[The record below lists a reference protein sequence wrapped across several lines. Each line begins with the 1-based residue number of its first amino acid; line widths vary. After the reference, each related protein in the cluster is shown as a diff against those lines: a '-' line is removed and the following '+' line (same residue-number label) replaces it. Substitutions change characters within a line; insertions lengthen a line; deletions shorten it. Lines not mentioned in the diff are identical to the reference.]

1 MIERPNQGISH
12 GHSNMSRRKAR
23 GRNATADQLVKPK
36 AEQLFNPYQPVA
48 ALGGEAL
55 DLIHDGS
62 MRILEEIGLEILNE
76 RALGLYEQ
84 DGARVDWDLQRVY
97 IDREKLMPRLAT
109 VPPQFTMHSRNPER
123 NRLVGKNAV
132 NFTTVASAPNSSD
145 MEGGRRTGN
154 FEDYCN
160 FMRLA
165 QSYDVIDFL
174 SGYPVEPIDIHPETR
189 HLDATLAALTL
200 TDRAFALYC
209 LGGGRVNDGIEMTA
223 IARGVD
229 RETMKSEPSIIT
241 VVNTNSPLRVD
252 GSMLDGLIEMAEN
265 GQPTIV
271 TPFTLSGAMC
281 PITIAG
287 ALAQQNAEALG
298 VIALSQIV
306 NPGAPMVYGGFTS
319 NADMRSGAPAFG
331 TPEYTRAA
339 WATGQ
344 LTRRYNLP
352 FRSSNTN
359 ASNCVDAQ
367 AAWESQMSLWGAV
380 MGHAHI
386 VKHAAGWLEGGLC
399 ASFEKFIIDIDMLQM
414 MAETLKPL
422 QVDES
427 TLALDAI
434 VEAGHGGHFFGTAH
448 TMANYTTAF
457 YEPLVSDWSN
467 FETWQENGEQT
478 AYQRANRVY
487 RQTLKD
493 FEEPEMPATVR
504 ESLEQYARERRHEV
518 ELAR

>member
-1 MIERPNQGISH
+1 
-12 GHSNMSRRKAR
+12 MSRKRSRRRTVAPE
-23 GRNATADQLVKPK
+23 QLVKPRL
-36 AEQLFNPYQPVA
+36 EQLFNPYAPIEV
-48 ALGGEAL
+48 LSGDDL

-62 MRILEEIGLEILNE
+62 MRILEDIGLEVLNE
-76 RALGLYEQ
+76 RALGLYEAE
-84 DGARVDWDLQRVY
+84 GAKVDWDLQRVY
-97 IDREKLMPRLAT
+97 LSRELVMSQLKT
-109 VPPQFTMHSRNPER
+109 VPSRFTLHSRNPDR
-123 NRLVGKNAV
+123 NKLIGGNAI

-145 MEGGRRTGN
+145 LEGGRRTGN

-160 FMRLA
+160 FLRLA
-165 QSYDVIDFL
+165 QSFDIIGFL
-174 SGYPVEPIDIHPETR
+174 SGYPVEPIDIHPDSR

-200 TDRAFALYC
+200 TDRAFSCYC

-229 RETMKSEPSIIT
+229 REALKQEPSIIT

-252 GSMLDGLIEMAEN
+252 GPMLDGLMEMAEN

-287 ALAQQNAEALG
+287 ALVQQNAEALG

-339 WATGQ
+339 LASGQ
-344 LTRRYNLP
+344 LARRYNLP

-380 MGHAHI
+380 MGHAQI
-386 VKHAAGWLEGGLC
+386 IKHAAGWLEGGLC

-414 MAETLKPL
+414 MAETLKPIE
-422 QVDES
+422 VSEN

-434 VEAGHGGHFFGTAH
+434 REAGHGGHFFGTGH
-448 TMANYTTAF
+448 TLANYTTAF
-457 YEPLVSDWSN
+457 YEPIVSDWSN
-467 FETWQENGEQT
+467 FETWSENGEQT
-478 AYQRANRVY
+478 AYQRANKIY
-487 RQTLKD
+487 RQCLSD
-493 FEEPEMPATVR
+493 YEEPPIDEQIKI
-504 ESLEQYARERRHEV
+504 SLQKYADERRQQFG
-518 ELAR
+518 AGK

>member
-1 MIERPNQGISH
+1 
-12 GHSNMSRRKAR
+12 MSRR
-23 GRNATADQLVKPK
+23 RNRNRPTPPEDQIRKITDQLT
-36 AEQLFNPYQPVA
+36 LPYDPI
-48 ALGGEAL
+48 EAL
-55 DLIHDGS
+55 SPESLDKIHEAS
-62 MRILEEIGLEILNE
+62 MEILEDIGLEILNE

-84 DGARVDWDLQRVY
+84 DGAKVDWDLQRVY
-97 IDREKLMPRLAT
+97 LGRDQVMRLIQT
-109 VPPQFTMHSRNPER
+109 VPFEFTLHARNADR
-123 NRLVGKNAV
+123 NRTIGGKAI

-145 MEGGRRTGN
+145 LEGGRRTGN
-154 FEDYCN
+154 MADYDN
-160 FMRLA
+160 FLRLA
-165 QSYDVIDFL
+165 QSFDVIDFL
-174 SGYPVEPIDIHPETR
+174 SGYPVEPIDIHPDTR
-189 HLDATLAALTL
+189 HLDATYSAMTL
-200 TDRAFALYC
+200 TDKAFSCYC
-209 LGGGRVNDGIEMTA
+209 LGGGRVMDGIEMTA

-229 RETMKSEPSIIT
+229 RETLKSEPSIIT

-298 VIALSQIV
+298 VIALSQII

-319 NADMRSGAPAFG
+319 NADMRSGSPAFG

-344 LTRRYNLP
+344 LTRRYGIP

-367 AAWESQMSLWGAV
+367 ATWESQMSLWGAV
-380 MGHAHI
+380 MGQANVI
-386 VKHAAGWLEGGLC
+386 KHAAGWLEGGLC
-399 ASFEKFIIDIDMLQM
+399 ASFEKFMIDIDMLQM
-414 MAETLKPL
+414 MRETLTPL
-422 QVDES
+422 RVDDD

-434 VEAGHGGHFFGTAH
+434 REAGHGGHFFATGH

-457 YEPLVSDWSN
+457 YEPLLSDWSN
-467 FETWQENGEQT
+467 YETWAENGEQT
-478 AYQRANRVY
+478 AYQRANTLY
-487 RQTLKD
+487 RKTLSE
-493 FEEPEMPATVR
+493 FEPPEIN
-504 ESLEQYARERRHEV
+504 ESTRQVLQDYVTQRRRQ
-518 ELAR
+518 LGQ

>member
-1 MIERPNQGISH
+1 LPGPR
-12 GHSNMSRRKAR
+12 
-23 GRNATADQLVKPK
+23 L
-36 AEQLFNPYQPVA
+36 EQQFNPYAPIE
-48 ALGGEAL
+48 ALDTEAL
-55 DLIHDGS
+55 DLIHDAS
-62 MRILEEIGLEILNE
+62 MHILEDIGLEILNE
-76 RALGLYEQ
+76 KALALWEQ
-84 DGARVDWDLQRVY
+84 DGARVDWDTQRVY
-97 IDREKLMPRLAT
+97 LDRNRLMELIDT
-109 VPPQFTMHSRNPER
+109 VPAEFTLHAPNPER
-123 NRLVGKNAV
+123 NRLIGRNAV

-145 MEGGRRTGN
+145 LEGGRRTGN

-160 FMRLA
+160 FLRLT
-165 QSYDVIDFL
+165 QSFDVIDFL
-174 SGYPVEPIDIHPETR
+174 SGYPVEPVDKPPETR
-189 HLDATLAALTL
+189 HLDATLAAFTL
-200 TDRAFALYC
+200 TDRAFSLYC
-209 LGGGRVNDGIEMTA
+209 LGGGRVMDGIEMTA
-223 IARGVD
+223 IARGVEL
-229 RETMKSEPSIIT
+229 ETLKSEPSIIT

-252 GSMLDGLIEMAEN
+252 GPMLDGLIEMAEF

-298 VIALSQIV
+298 VISLSQIV

-339 WATGQ
+339 WASGQ
-344 LTRRYNLP
+344 LARRYGLP

-380 MGHAHI
+380 MGHAQVI
-386 VKHAAGWLEGGLC
+386 KHAAGWLEGGLC

-414 MAETLKPL
+414 MRETLTPL

-434 VEAGHGGHFFGTAH
+434 REAGHGGHFFGTEH
-448 TMANYTTAF
+448 TKENYTTAF

-467 FETWQENGEQT
+467 FETWYDNGEQT
-478 AYQRANRVY
+478 AFQRANKVY
-487 RQTLKD
+487 RRKL
-493 FEEPEMPATVR
+493 EEYEAPAMDESRR
-504 ESLEQYARERRHEV
+504 ESLKEYADERRR
-518 ELAR
+518 ELELGR

>member
-1 MIERPNQGISH
+1 MHRKRARRRSIS
-12 GHSNMSRRKAR
+12 S
-23 GRNATADQLVKPK
+23 TQLPESKL
-36 AEQLFNPYQPVA
+36 EQQFNPYAPIE
-48 ALGGEAL
+48 ALDTEAL
-55 DLIHDGS
+55 DLIHDAS
-62 MRILEEIGLEILNE
+62 MRILEDIGLEILNE
-76 RALGLYEQ
+76 KALALWEQ
-84 DGARVDWDLQRVY
+84 DGARVDWDTQRVY
-97 IDREKLMPRLAT
+97 LDRNRLMELIET
-109 VPPQFTMHSRNPER
+109 VPAEFTLHAPNPER
-123 NRLVGKNAV
+123 NRLIGRNAI

-145 MEGGRRTGN
+145 LEGGRRTGN

-160 FMRLA
+160 FLRLT
-165 QSYDVIDFL
+165 QSFDVIDFL
-174 SGYPVEPIDIHPETR
+174 SGYPVEPIDKPPETR
-189 HLDATLAALTL
+189 HLDATLAAFTL
-200 TDRAFALYC
+200 TDRAFSLYC
-209 LGGGRVNDGIEMTA
+209 LGGGRVMDGIEMTA
-223 IARGVD
+223 IARGVEL
-229 RETMKSEPSIIT
+229 ETLKSEPSIIT

-252 GSMLDGLIEMAEN
+252 GAMLDGLIEMAEF

-298 VIALSQIV
+298 VISLSQIV

-339 WATGQ
+339 WASGQ
-344 LTRRYNLP
+344 LARRYGLP

-367 AAWESQMSLWGAV
+367 AAWESQMSLWGAI
-380 MGHAHI
+380 MGHAQVI
-386 VKHAAGWLEGGLC
+386 KHAAGWLEGGLC

-414 MAETLKPL
+414 MRETLTPL

-434 VEAGHGGHFFGTAH
+434 REAGHGGHFFGTAH

-467 FETWQENGEQT
+467 FETWRDNGEQN
-478 AYQRANRVY
+478 AFQRANKIY
-487 RQTLKD
+487 RQKL
-493 FEEPEMPATVR
+493 EEYEAPAMDESKR
-504 ESLEQYARERRHEV
+504 ESLKEYADQRRRELEF
-518 ELAR
+518 AR

>member
-1 MIERPNQGISH
+1 VE
-12 GHSNMSRRKAR
+12 
-23 GRNATADQLVKPK
+23 QLLKPK
-36 AEQLFNPYQPVA
+36 AGQLLNPYRPIE
-48 ALGGEAL
+48 ALDSEGL

-62 MRILEEIGLEILNE
+62 MRILEEIGLEVLNE
-76 RALGLYEQ
+76 TALGLYET
-84 DGARVDWDLQRVY
+84 DGARVDWDLQRVFL
-97 IDREKLMPRLAT
+97 DREQVMARIAT
-109 VPPQFTMHSRNPER
+109 VPSSFTMHSRNQER
-123 NRLVGKNAV
+123 NRLVGDNAV

-145 MEGGRRTGN
+145 LEGGRRTGN

-200 TDRAFALYC
+200 TDRAFSLYC

-229 RETMKSEPSIIT
+229 LETLKSEPSVIT

-252 GSMLDGLIEMAEN
+252 GPMLDGLMEMAEN

-306 NPGAPMVYGGFTS
+306 KPGAPMMYGGFTS
-319 NADMRSGAPAFG
+319 NADMRTGAPAFG

-380 MGHAHI
+380 MGQAHVI
-386 VKHAAGWLEGGLC
+386 KHAAGWLEGGLC

-414 MAETLKPL
+414 MCETLKPL
-422 QVDES
+422 QVNES
-427 TLALDAI
+427 TLALDSI

-448 TMANYTTAF
+448 TLANYSTAF

-467 FETWQENGEQT
+467 FETWSENGEQT
-478 AYQRANRVY
+478 AYQRANKVY
-487 RQTLKD
+487 RQALVD
-493 FEEPEMPATVR
+493 YEEPAMDASIR
-504 ESLEQYARERRHEV
+504 ESLQQYADERRREV
-518 ELAR
+518 ESTR

>member
-1 MIERPNQGISH
+1 
-12 GHSNMSRRKAR
+12 MSTRRVRRRSIPSAQSR
-23 GRNATADQLVKPK
+23 EPGL
-36 AEQLFNPYQPVA
+36 EQLFNPYAPIE
-48 ALGGEAL
+48 ALDAEAL
-55 DLIHDGS
+55 DLIHDAS
-62 MRILEEIGLEILNE
+62 MRILEDIGLEILNE
-76 RALGLYEQ
+76 KALSLWEQ
-84 DGARVDWDLQRVY
+84 DGARVDWDTQRVY
-97 IDREKLMPRLAT
+97 FDRNRLMALIET
-109 VPPQFTMHSRNPER
+109 VPAEFTLHAPNPER
-123 NRLVGKNAV
+123 NRLIGRNAV

-145 MEGGRRTGN
+145 LEGGRRAGN

-160 FMRLA
+160 FLRLT
-165 QSYDVIDFL
+165 QSFDVIDFL
-174 SGYPVEPIDIHPETR
+174 SGYPVEPVDKPPETR
-189 HLDATLAALTL
+189 HLDATLAAFTL
-200 TDRAFALYC
+200 TDRAFSLYC
-209 LGGGRVNDGIEMTA
+209 LGGGRVMDGIEMTA
-223 IARGVD
+223 IARGVEL
-229 RETMKSEPSIIT
+229 ETLKSEPSIIT

-252 GSMLDGLIEMAEN
+252 APMLDGLIEMAEF

-298 VIALSQIV
+298 VISLSQIV

-339 WATGQ
+339 WASGQ
-344 LTRRYNLP
+344 LARRYGLP

-380 MGHAHI
+380 MGHAQVI
-386 VKHAAGWLEGGLC
+386 KHAAGWLEGGLC

-414 MAETLKPL
+414 MRETLTPL

-434 VEAGHGGHFFGTAH
+434 REAGHGGHFFGTAH

-467 FETWQENGEQT
+467 FETWCDNGEQT
-478 AYQRANRVY
+478 AFQRANKIY
-487 RQTLKD
+487 RQKLD
-493 FEEPEMPATVR
+493 EYEAPAMDESKR
-504 ESLEQYARERRHEV
+504 ESLEEYVEQRRREL

>member
-1 MIERPNQGISH
+1 MPRKRA
-12 GHSNMSRRKAR
+12 RRRSIPSA
-23 GRNATADQLVKPK
+23 QLPGPK
-36 AEQLFNPYQPVA
+36 LEQQFNPYAPIE
-48 ALGGEAL
+48 ALDTEAL
-55 DLIHDGS
+55 DLIHDAS
-62 MRILEEIGLEILNE
+62 MRILEDIGLEILNE
-76 RALGLYEQ
+76 KALALWEQ
-84 DGARVDWDLQRVY
+84 DGARVDWDTQRVY
-97 IDREKLMPRLAT
+97 LDRNRLMELIET
-109 VPPQFTMHSRNPER
+109 VPAEFTLHAPNPER
-123 NRLVGKNAV
+123 NRLIGRNAI

-145 MEGGRRTGN
+145 MEGGRRAGN

-160 FMRLA
+160 FLRLT
-165 QSYDVIDFL
+165 QSFDVIDFL
-174 SGYPVEPIDIHPETR
+174 SGYPVEPVDKPPETR
-189 HLDATLAALTL
+189 HLDATLAAFTL
-200 TDRAFALYC
+200 TDRAFSLYC
-209 LGGGRVNDGIEMTA
+209 LGGGRVMDGIKMTA
-223 IARGVD
+223 IARGVEL
-229 RETMKSEPSIIT
+229 ETLKSEPSIIT

-252 GSMLDGLIEMAEN
+252 GPMLDGLIEMAEF

-298 VIALSQIV
+298 VISLSQIV

-339 WATGQ
+339 WASGQ
-344 LTRRYNLP
+344 LARRYGLP

-380 MGHAHI
+380 MGHAQVI
-386 VKHAAGWLEGGLC
+386 KHAAGWLEGGLC

-414 MAETLKPL
+414 MRETLTPL

-434 VEAGHGGHFFGTAH
+434 REAGHGGHFFGTAH
-448 TMANYTTAF
+448 TLDNYTTAF

-467 FETWQENGEQT
+467 FETWHDNGEQT
-478 AYQRANRVY
+478 AFQRANKIY
-487 RQTLKD
+487 RQKL
-493 FEEPEMPATVR
+493 EEYEAPAMAESKR
-504 ESLEQYARERRHEV
+504 ESLKEYADQRRREL

>member
-1 MIERPNQGISH
+1 MP
-12 GHSNMSRRKAR
+12 RRRAR
-23 GRNATADQLVKPK
+23 RRSTPSAQLPGPRL
-36 AEQLFNPYQPVA
+36 EQQFNPYAPIE
-48 ALGGEAL
+48 ALDTEAL
-55 DLIHDGS
+55 DLIHDAS
-62 MRILEEIGLEILNE
+62 MRILEDIGLEILNE
-76 RALGLYEQ
+76 KALALWEQ
-84 DGARVDWDLQRVY
+84 DGARVDWDTQRVY
-97 IDREKLMPRLAT
+97 LDRNRLMELIDT
-109 VPPQFTMHSRNPER
+109 VPAEFTLHAPNPER
-123 NRLVGKNAV
+123 NRLIGRNAV

-145 MEGGRRTGN
+145 LEGGRRTGN

-160 FMRLA
+160 FLRLT
-165 QSYDVIDFL
+165 QSFDVIDFL
-174 SGYPVEPIDIHPETR
+174 SGYPVEPVDKPPETR
-189 HLDATLAALTL
+189 HLDATLAAFAL
-200 TDRAFALYC
+200 TDRAFSLYC
-209 LGGGRVNDGIEMTA
+209 LGGGRVMDGIEMTA
-223 IARGVD
+223 IARGVEL
-229 RETMKSEPSIIT
+229 ETLKSEPSIIT

-252 GSMLDGLIEMAEN
+252 GPMLDGLIEMAEF

-298 VIALSQIV
+298 VISLSQIV

-339 WATGQ
+339 WASGQ
-344 LTRRYNLP
+344 LARRYGLP

-380 MGHAHI
+380 MGHAQVI
-386 VKHAAGWLEGGLC
+386 KHAAGWLEGGLC

-414 MAETLKPL
+414 MRETLTPL

-434 VEAGHGGHFFGTAH
+434 REAGHGGHFFGTEH
-448 TMANYTTAF
+448 TKENYTTAF

-467 FETWQENGEQT
+467 FETWYDNGEQT
-478 AYQRANRVY
+478 AFQRANKVY
-487 RQTLKD
+487 RRKL
-493 FEEPEMPATVR
+493 EEYEAPAMDESRR
-504 ESLEQYARERRHEV
+504 ESLKEYADERRR
-518 ELAR
+518 ELELGR

>member
-1 MIERPNQGISH
+1 
-12 GHSNMSRRKAR
+12 MSRRNSRRRAP
-23 GRNATADQLVKPK
+23 TPDQVIKPK
-36 AEQLFNPYQPVA
+36 AQQLFNPYAPIEV
-48 ALGGEAL
+48 LSVDDL

-62 MRILEEIGLEILNE
+62 MRILEEIGLEVLNE
-76 RALGLYEQ
+76 KALGLYEN

-97 IDREKLMPRLAT
+97 LDRESLMTRLQT
-109 VPPQFTMHSRNPER
+109 VPSTFTLHARNSDR
-123 NRLVGKNAV
+123 NRSIGGNTIK
-132 NFTTVASAPNSSD
+132 FTTVASAPNSSD
-145 MEGGRRTGN
+145 LEGGRRTGN
-154 FEDYCN
+154 FADYCN
-160 FMRLA
+160 FMRLT
-165 QSYDVIDFL
+165 QSFDIIDFV
-174 SGYPVEPIDIHPETR
+174 SGYPVEPIDIAPATR

-200 TDRAFALYC
+200 TDRAFSCYC

-229 RETMKSEPSIIT
+229 RETLKNEPSIIT

-252 GSMLDGLIEMAEN
+252 GPMLDGLMEMAQN

-331 TPEYTRAA
+331 TPEYTKAA
-339 WATGQ
+339 LASGQ
-344 LTRRYNLP
+344 LARRYNLP

-380 MGHAHI
+380 MGHANVI
-386 VKHAAGWLEGGLC
+386 KHAAGWLEGGLC

-414 MAETLKPL
+414 MAETLKPIE
-422 QVDES
+422 VSES
-427 TLALDAI
+427 TLALEAI
-434 VEAGHGGHFFGTAH
+434 REAGHGGHFFGTAH
-448 TMANYTTAF
+448 TLANYTTAF

-467 FETWQENGEQT
+467 FETWAENGEKT
-478 AYQRANRVY
+478 AYQRANEVY
-487 RQTLKD
+487 RKYLKD
-493 FEEPEMPATVR
+493 YEEPENDPQMKI
-504 ESLEQYARERRHEV
+504 SLEQYVVERRKEI
-518 ELAR
+518 EAQQ

>member
-1 MIERPNQGISH
+1 
-12 GHSNMSRRKAR
+12 MSRRNSRRRAP
-23 GRNATADQLVKPK
+23 TPDQVIKPK
-36 AEQLFNPYQPVA
+36 AQQLFNPYAPIEVLSA
-48 ALGGEAL
+48 DDL

-62 MRILEEIGLEILNE
+62 MRILEEIGLEVLNE
-76 RALGLYEQ
+76 KALGLYEN

-97 IDREKLMPRLAT
+97 LDRESLMTRLQT
-109 VPPQFTMHSRNPER
+109 VPSTFILHARNSDR
-123 NRLVGKNAV
+123 NRSIGGNTI

-145 MEGGRRTGN
+145 LEGGRRTGN
-154 FEDYCN
+154 FADYCN
-160 FMRLA
+160 FMRLT
-165 QSYDVIDFL
+165 QSFDIIDFV
-174 SGYPVEPIDIHPETR
+174 SGYPVEPIDIAPETR

-200 TDRAFALYC
+200 TDRAFSCYC

-229 RETMKSEPSIIT
+229 RETLKNEPSIIT

-252 GSMLDGLIEMAEN
+252 GPMLDGLMEMAQN

-331 TPEYTRAA
+331 TPEYTKAA
-339 WATGQ
+339 LASGQ
-344 LTRRYNLP
+344 LARRYNLP

-380 MGHAHI
+380 MGHANVI
-386 VKHAAGWLEGGLC
+386 KHAAGWLEGGLC

-414 MAETLKPL
+414 MAETLKPIE
-422 QVDES
+422 VSES
-427 TLALDAI
+427 TLALEAI
-434 VEAGHGGHFFGTAH
+434 REAGHGGHFFGTAH
-448 TMANYTTAF
+448 TLANYTTAF

-467 FETWQENGEQT
+467 FETWAENGEKT
-478 AYQRANRVY
+478 AYQRANEVY
-487 RQTLKD
+487 RKYLKD
-493 FEEPEMPATVR
+493 YEEPENDPQIKI
-504 ESLEQYARERRHEV
+504 SLEKYVVERRK
-518 ELAR
+518 ELEGQQ

>member
-1 MIERPNQGISH
+1 MIRKR
-12 GHSNMSRRKAR
+12 SRKRTVDP
-23 GRNATADQLVKPK
+23 GQLVKPRL
-36 AEQLFNPYQPVA
+36 EQLFNPYAPIKV
-48 ALGGEAL
+48 LSDSDL
-55 DLIHDGS
+55 DLIHDAS
-62 MRILEEIGLEILNE
+62 MRILEDIGLEVLNE
-76 RALGLYEQ
+76 RALGLYEA
-84 DGARVDWDLQRVY
+84 DGAKVDWDRQLVYLGRDQIIKRLQ
-97 IDREKLMPRLAT
+97 T
-109 VPPQFTMHSRNPER
+109 VPSEFIMHSRNAER
-123 NRLVGKNAV
+123 NRLVGRNAI
-132 NFTTVASAPNSSD
+132 NFTTVSSAPNSSD
-145 MEGGRRTGN
+145 LEGGRRTGN

-160 FMRLA
+160 FLRLTQGA
-165 QSYDVIDFL
+165 DVIDFF
-174 SGYPVEPIDIHPETR
+174 SGYPVEPIDIPPHTR

-200 TDRAFALYC
+200 TDRAFSCYC

-229 RETMKSEPSIIT
+229 RDTLRNQPSIIT

-331 TPEYTRAA
+331 TPEYTKAA
-339 WATGQ
+339 LASGQ
-344 LTRRYNLP
+344 LARRYNLP

-367 AAWESQMSLWGAV
+367 SAWESQMSLWGSV
-380 MGHAHI
+380 MGHANI
-386 VKHAAGWLEGGLC
+386 IKHAAGWLEGGLC

-414 MAETLKPL
+414 MAETLKPIE
-422 QVDES
+422 VNES

-434 VEAGHGGHFFGTAH
+434 REAGHGGHFFGTSH

-457 YEPLVSDWSN
+457 YDPIVSDWSN
-467 FETWQENGEQT
+467 FETWFENGEKT
-478 AYQRANRVY
+478 AYQRANEIY
-487 RQTLKD
+487 RQRLIDYK
-493 FEEPEMPATVR
+493 EPPIDEQIRV
-504 ESLEQYARERRHEV
+504 SLEKYCAERRREI
-518 ELAR
+518 ERQK

>member
-1 MIERPNQGISH
+1 MT
-12 GHSNMSRRKAR
+12 RRR
-23 GRNATADQLVKPK
+23 GRKQRPDATQLVSPI
-36 AEQLFNPYQPVA
+36 AAQLFNPYAPIE
-48 ALGGEAL
+48 ALDDGAL
-55 DLIHDGS
+55 DLIHDAS
-62 MRILEEIGLEILNE
+62 MRILEDIGLEILSE
-76 RALGLYEQ
+76 QALEFYAQ
-84 DGARVDWDLQRVY
+84 AGARVDR
-97 IDREKLMPRLAT
+97 DRQQVFLPRELVMELVST
-109 VPPQFTMHSRNPER
+109 VPPEFTLHARNPER
-123 NRLVGKNAV
+123 NRLIGRNAI

-145 MEGGRRTGN
+145 LEGGRRTGN

-160 FMRLA
+160 FIRLGHHF
-165 QSYDVIDFL
+165 DVIDFY
-174 SGYPVEPIDIHPETR
+174 SGYPVEPIDLPPDTR
-189 HLDATLAALTL
+189 HLDASLAAYTL
-200 TDRAFALYC
+200 SDRAFSLYC
-209 LGGGRVNDGIEMTA
+209 LGGGRVRDGIEMA
-223 IARGVD
+223 ALARGVD
-229 RETMKSEPSIIT
+229 LETMKSEPSVLT

-252 GSMLDGLIEMAEN
+252 GPMSEGLIEMAEF

-339 WATGQ
+339 WASGQ
-344 LTRRYNLP
+344 LARRYNLP

-380 MGHAHI
+380 MGHAQI
-386 VKHAAGWLEGGLC
+386 IKHAAGWLEGGLC

-414 MAETLKPL
+414 IRETLKPL
-422 QVDES
+422 RVDEE

-434 VEAGHGGHFFGTAH
+434 REAGHGGHFFGTAH
-448 TMANYTTAF
+448 TIANYTTAF

-467 FETWQENGEQT
+467 YETWAENGAQT
-478 AYQRANRVY
+478 AFDRANQVY
-487 RQTLKD
+487 RATLTSYVQPDLDASVRAALED
-493 FEEPEMPATVR
+493 FVARRRR
-504 ESLEQYARERRHEV
+504 EYEQARGV
-518 ELAR
+518 